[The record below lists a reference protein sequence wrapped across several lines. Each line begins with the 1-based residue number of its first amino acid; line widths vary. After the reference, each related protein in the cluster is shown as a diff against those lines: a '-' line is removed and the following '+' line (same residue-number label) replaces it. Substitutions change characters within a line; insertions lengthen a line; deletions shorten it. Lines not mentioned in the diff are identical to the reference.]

1 MNTTATVSSANA
13 APRRR
18 IMLVTTSLMRGG
30 AETQVFLLARTF
42 ARRGHA
48 VHVVSMRPPEAY
60 QDDLR
65 ELGITFTSLGM
76 RSGLPDPRGMLRLAR
91 AVRAWRPDVVHS
103 HMVHANLLARITRIV
118 APMPVLI
125 STAHN
130 LTEGARWRELAYR
143 YTDRLATLST
153 NVSQAAVDRF
163 VAVGA
168 VPEGRMRFVPNGLE
182 PASFAP
188 DPVRRER
195 TREALALGDRFTWLA
210 VGRLEA
216 QKDYPTMLAATAE
229 AASAHPSLTVLVVSD
244 GPERATLEA
253 LRAQLGLTSEQV
265 RFLGARS
272 DVPDLMRAADA
283 YLMSSAWEGLPMV
296 LLEAAA
302 AHLPIVATDVGG
314 NADIV
319 LAERSGVLVPAHQPA
334 ALAAAMTRVMASSDA
349 TRTAWGAEGATH
361 VDRHFLLDRVVDDWE
376 ALYEACLG
384 AGSGDGTGRAA
395 AREAAARDRPT

>member
-1 MNTTATVSSANA
+1 MNTTATMSSAHA
-13 APRRR
+13 AHRRR

-30 AETQVFLLARTF
+30 AETQVFLLAGTF

-60 QDDLR
+60 RDDLR
-65 ELGITFTSLGM
+65 ELGIAFTSLGM
-76 RSGLPDPRGMLRLAR
+76 RSGFPDPRGMLRLAR

-103 HMVHANLLARITRIV
+103 HMVHANLLARITRIL

-125 STAHN
+125 TTAHN

-153 NVSQAAVDRF
+153 NVCQAAVDRF

-182 PASFAP
+182 PAAFAP

-195 TREALALGDRFTWLA
+195 TREALGLGDRFAWLA

-229 AASAHPSLTVLVVSD
+229 ATREHPSLTVLVVSD
-244 GPERATLEA
+244 GPERAALEA

-302 AHLPIVATDVGG
+302 AQLPIVATDVGG

-319 LAERSGVLVPAHQPA
+319 LAERSGVLVPAHEPA
-334 ALAAAMTRVMASSDA
+334 ALAEAMTRVMASSEA
-349 TRTAWGAEGATH
+349 TRAAWGAEGAAH
-361 VDRHFLLDRVVDDWE
+361 VDRYFLLDRVVDVWE
-376 ALYEACLG
+376 ALYEDALG
-384 AGSGDGTGRAA
+384 ASPGTGAL
-395 AREAAARDRPT
+395 REAAGDVRST

>member
-1 MNTTATVSSANA
+1 MNTTATMRSAHA

-30 AETQVFLLARTF
+30 AETQVFLLARSF

-65 ELGITFTSLGM
+65 ELGIAFTNLRM
-76 RSGLPDPRGMLRLAR
+76 RSGMPDPRGMLRLSR

-103 HMVHANLLARITRIV
+103 HMVHANLLARLTRIL
-118 APMPVLI
+118 APMPVLVT
-125 STAHN
+125 TAHN

-153 NVSQAAVDRF
+153 NVCQAAVDRF

-182 PASFAP
+182 PAAFAP

-210 VGRLEA
+210 VGRLEE
-216 QKDYPTMLAATAE
+216 QKDYPTMLAATVE
-229 AASAHPSLTVLVVSD
+229 AAREHPSLTVLVVSD
-244 GPERATLEA
+244 GPERATLET
-253 LRAQLGLTSEQV
+253 LRERLGLTPDQV

-319 LAERSGVLVPAHQPA
+319 VAERSGVLVPAHAPA

-349 TRTAWGAEGATH
+349 TRAAWGAEGAAH
-361 VDRHFLLDRVVDDWE
+361 VDRHFLLDRVVDVWE
-376 ALYEACLG
+376 ALYEECLG
-384 AGSGDGTGRAA
+384 GGRGVGASRRPAGTS
-395 AREAAARDRPT
+395 DRPT